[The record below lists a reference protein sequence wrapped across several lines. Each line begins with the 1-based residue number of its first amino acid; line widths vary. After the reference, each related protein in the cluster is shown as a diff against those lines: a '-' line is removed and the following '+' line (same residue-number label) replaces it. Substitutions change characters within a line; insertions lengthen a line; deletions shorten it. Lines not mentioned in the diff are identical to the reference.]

1 MYKSVDDIVEEVKI
15 CIDEIGPNDSEMIGS
30 QDNMD
35 MSIIIRS
42 KIIDALRYVNGNADP
57 GMLTPDAVIDKADT
71 SVSIDKDLVGHV
83 VLPDNFMRLC
93 YARFASWVMF
103 LSEPIYWDDPEYS
116 MLKDPYATGTPE
128 RPKLAMVPYPK
139 LTLELYKAKDR
150 NDSIQVGIMTE
161 PSIINEDGEEKV
173 SVSDRLVQALVYYI
187 AGLTLLTYKD
197 EHADSM
203 FNQALVLMGIS
214 PTAQQNS

>member
-1 MYKSVDDIVEEVKI
+1 
-15 CIDEIGPNDSEMIGS
+15 
-30 QDNMD
+30 
-35 MSIIIRS
+35 
-42 KIIDALRYVNGNADP
+42 
-57 GMLTPDAVIDKADT
+57 
-71 SVSIDKDLVGHV
+71 
-83 VLPDNFMRLC
+83 
-93 YARFASWVMF
+93 
-103 LSEPIYWDDPEYS
+103 
-116 MLKDPYATGTPE
+116 
-128 RPKLAMVPYPK
+128 
-139 LTLELYKAKDR
+139 
-150 NDSIQVGIMTE
+150 MTE